1 MKRCSVSCA
10 ILAICLAAS
19 VPASAT
25 TLFSDNFDSGVSGA
39 NWTLVTAG
47 QNLLQGDSAHAFG
60 AQSAKQV
67 NAFGNGVN
75 DVYNMKTQPGLIV
88 TGGPVQ
94 PGKKEVASVQFW
106 DDNIRTDQNGDS
118 SVNLGG
124 TIMLA
129 NSALSDFYQLGVNSA
144 VSVNNYYM
152 RTSLGGNV
160 ATGVPRT
167 QGWHEL
173 RIEALP
179 YSGSGDVQFYI
190 DNVLVGSGN
199 RKANTGS
206 GFDLNEVRLG
216 LSIRTPDSPFWFDN
230 VGVSMVPEPSS
241 IVMIALA
248 LVGLVGCCLGGRRG

>member
-1 MKRCSVSCA
+1 MTRYLGSCA
-10 ILAICLAAS
+10 TLLWLAAC
-19 VPASAT
+19 VPAMGA

-47 QNLLQGDSAHAFG
+47 QNLLQGDSAHFFG
-60 AQSAKQV
+60 TQSAKQV
-67 NAFGNGVN
+67 NAFGNGTN
-75 DVYNMKTQPGLIV
+75 DVYYMRTQPGTIV
-88 TGGPVQ
+88 TGGGIG
-94 PGKKEVASVQFW
+94 PGQKEIAAVQFW

-118 SVNLGG
+118 SINLGG

-129 NSALSDFYQLGVNSA
+129 NNALSDFYQLGVNSA

-160 ATGVPRT
+160 ATGVART

-179 YSGSGDVQFYI
+179 YTGSGDVQFYI

-199 RKANTGS
+199 RRPNTGS
-206 GFDLNEVRLG
+206 GFDLNEIRLG

-230 VGVSMVPEPSS
+230 ASVSMVPEPSS
-241 IVMIALA
+241 IVLITLA
-248 LVGLVGCCLGGRRG
+248 LVGLVGYHLGGRRQG